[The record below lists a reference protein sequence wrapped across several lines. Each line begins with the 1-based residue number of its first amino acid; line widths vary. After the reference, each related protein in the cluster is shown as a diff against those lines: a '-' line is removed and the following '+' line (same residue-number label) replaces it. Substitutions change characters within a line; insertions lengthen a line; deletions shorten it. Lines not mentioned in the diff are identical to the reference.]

1 MSEEVVE
8 HCSVPDDITPEIIN
22 VQESDWHSL
31 PDLPEERIEI
41 KISEDRIEEI
51 VVERFME
58 FCSVANVAPV
68 LMDVHEPAPLP
79 DDCVEYLLHVIKE
92 VST

>member
-41 KISEDRIEEI
+41 
-51 VVERFME
+51 
-58 FCSVANVAPV
+58 
-68 LMDVHEPAPLP
+68 
-79 DDCVEYLLHVIKE
+79 
-92 VST
+92 